1 MWQAAAM
8 TPRRTAA
15 VAVAVLTAI
24 VAVTLAACGGS
35 GDDPAGQGGPG
46 DAMLANLPS
55 CDRVPLDEA
64 PEMDDPV
71 DGLVLPDG
79 ARVTSVVEQ
88 GALVSVEGSIR
99 MTPLD
104 LRADYEGRSDV
115 ELLRIE
121 DEVFETEVLLRAAG
135 RRMYLRATALCA
147 DGTALM
153 AVIGPDSEDAELP
166 EFQSD

>member
-1 MWQAAAM
+1 M
-8 TPRRTAA
+8 RRWVL
-15 VAVAVLTAI
+15 VAVVPL
-24 VAVTLAACGGS
+24 VAACGGAE
-35 GDDPAGQGGPG
+35 PAGDRG

-64 PEMDDPV
+64 SEVSTDV
-71 DGLVLPDG
+71 SGLVLPDG

-88 GALVSVEGSIR
+88 DAMVSVEGTVR

-104 LRADYEGRSDV
+104 LRADYEARDDV
-115 ELLRIE
+115 ELLRVE
-121 DEVFETEVLLRAAG
+121 DEVFETEVLLRSAG

-147 DGTALM
+147 DGTSLM
-153 AVIGPDSEDAELP
+153 AVVGPDSEDAGLP

>member
-1 MWQAAAM
+1 M

-15 VAVAVLTAI
+15 VAVAALTAI
-24 VAVTLAACGGS
+24 MALTLAGCGSS
-35 GDDPAGQGGPG
+35 GDDPAGPGDPG

-64 PEMDDPV
+64 PETDDTV

-88 GALVSVEGSIR
+88 GALVTVEGSIR

-104 LRADYEGRSDV
+104 LRADYESRSDI

-121 DEVFETEVLLRAAG
+121 DEVFETEVLLQSQG

-153 AVIGPDSEDAELP
+153 AVVGPDSEDAGLP